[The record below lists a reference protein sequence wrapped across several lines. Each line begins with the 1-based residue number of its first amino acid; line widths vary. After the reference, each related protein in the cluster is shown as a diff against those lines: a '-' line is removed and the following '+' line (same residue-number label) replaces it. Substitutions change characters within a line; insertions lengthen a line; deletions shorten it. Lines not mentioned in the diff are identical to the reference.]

1 MDEEALQLLRS
12 IDRRLALL
20 TAQQAVDLEQRL
32 TVDLLRTGARQ
43 AMWDAV
49 DGRRGSAEIART
61 AQASERAAQMFVK
74 ELLDA
79 GFVRV
84 VEGATG
90 RGLVVEKNDDA
101 IVRWYLKRSRGGS
114 S

>member
-1 MDEEALQLLRS
+1 
-12 IDRRLALL
+12 LL
-20 TAQQAVDLEQRL
+20 TAQQEVDVEQRL
-32 TVDLLRTGARQ
+32 TTDFLRTTARQ
-43 AMWDAV
+43 AMWDAI
-49 DGRRGSAEIART
+49 DGRRGSPEIARL

-79 GFVRV
+79 GLVQS

-101 IVRWYLKRSRGGS
+101 IVRWYLRRSKGVPS
-114 S
+114 